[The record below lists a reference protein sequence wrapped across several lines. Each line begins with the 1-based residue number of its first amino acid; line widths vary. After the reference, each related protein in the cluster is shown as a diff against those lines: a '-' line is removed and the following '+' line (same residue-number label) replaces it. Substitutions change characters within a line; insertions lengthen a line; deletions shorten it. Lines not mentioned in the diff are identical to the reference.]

1 MGEKLPKWESEL
13 WSYVRS
19 GHGEHCPIYSYCHV
33 RMRGGWCPGNNVKC
47 IHGLLDDKQ
56 FNFSKYDWIKGG
68 ETCRVFQ
75 LVERLTQKYLKM
87 GNVHSPSVPTVLVGL
102 VDPRRTV
109 EIRMVPLTTYH
120 AGVWC
125 LKGSWIVQLNENDP
139 PALRRFSLFHEAFHI
154 LAHCKTT
161 PKFRKRGAMQG
172 AFNEL
177 LANYFAGCLLMP
189 REWVKEK
196 WAQVHDIDEMAE
208 IFDVPKSLMWIR
220 LREFGLL

>member
-1 MGEKLPKWESEL
+1 MGVKLAKWESEL
-13 WSYVRS
+13 WSYVSS
-19 GHGEHCPIYSYCHV
+19 GHGEYCPIYSFCHV
-33 RMRGGWCPGNNVKC
+33 RMRAGWCPSNNVKS

-56 FNFSKYDWIKGG
+56 CNFRNYGWIKGG
-68 ETCRVFQ
+68 GTCRVFQ

-102 VDPRRTV
+102 VDPLRTV

-120 AGVWC
+120 AGVWRM
-125 LKGSWIVQLNENDP
+125 KGSWIVQLNENDP
-139 PALRRFSLFHEAFHI
+139 PAVRRFSLFHEAFHI

-172 AFNEL
+172 TFNEL

-196 WAQVHDIDEMAE
+196 WAQVHDIDQMSE

-220 LREFGLL
+220 LREFGLI